1 MLFNRSKS
9 ERISD
14 LLKRAG
20 GLIGEAYGEGAY
32 IKRKRFDID
41 SLKSDETKTSIELAY
56 TRKFK
61 AQQEASKN
69 SILNTELQT
78 GKLVTGKLKR

>member
-1 MLFNRSKS
+1 MSPESLPR
-9 ERISD
+9 E
-14 LLKRAG
+14 RAG

-32 IKRKRFDID
+32 IKRKRFDIY

-61 AQQEASKN
+61 AKQEAE
-69 SILNTELQT
+69 SII
-78 GKLVTGKLKR
+78 KF